1 MEHISKAIAHC
12 EKVELFSIE
21 NFRLIGKYVRDYCGK
36 NIVKDENLLNKLSQL
51 PNIIPGSFVG
61 WVGDYQPD
69 KSAIYI
75 FGIFAPIGTPCPDE
89 FVFKD
94 ITTELSSDIIAKG
107 PYGKDDCM
115 AIVEKFP
122 ELGYESPYC
131 GIEAYGWWEGEL
143 YLKGESLDHYS
154 VLMPV
159 RKIGR
164 ASGFSE
170 NMLKT

>member
-1 MEHISKAIAHC
+1 MEHISKATAHND
-12 EKVELFSIE
+12 EVELFSIQS
-21 NFRLIGKYVRDYCGK
+21 FRLIGKYVRDYCG
-36 NIVKDENLLNKLSQL
+36 NSIIKDDEMLDTLREL

-75 FGIFAPIGTPCPDE
+75 FGVFSPIGTPCPE
-89 FVFKD
+89 GFVFKD
-94 ITTELSSDIIAKG
+94 ISAELSSDVIAKG
-107 PYGKDDCM
+107 PYGRDDCM
-115 AIVEKFP
+115 AICEKFS
-122 ELGYESPYC
+122 ELGYESPYS

-143 YLKGESLDHYS
+143 YLEGESFDHYS

-164 ASGFSE
+164 
-170 NMLKT
+170 LII